1 MAWIALLIAGLAEVG
16 GVISLKLSN
25 GFKKLKPSI
34 MTIAFGGLSFF
45 MLSVSLKAL
54 PVGTAYAIWTGIGSA
69 GSVLIGM
76 YWFKE
81 PRNRMQLVLISC
93 IVISVVGL
101 RVTEG

>member
-1 MAWIALLIAGLAEVG
+1 MAWIALLVAGLAEVG

-34 MTIAFGGLSFF
+34 MTIIFGGLSFF

-93 IVISVVGL
+93 IVLSVVGL
-101 RVTEG
+101 RLTEG

>member
-1 MAWIALLIAGLAEVG
+1 MAWIALLIAGIAEIG
-16 GVISLKLSN
+16 GVTSLKLSN
-25 GFKKLKPSI
+25 GFRNLKASL
-34 MTIAFGGLSFF
+34 MTIAFGMLSFF
-45 MLSVSLKAL
+45 MLSLSLKAL

-81 PRNRMQLVLISC
+81 PRNRIQLLLISF

-101 RVTEG
+101 KVTEG